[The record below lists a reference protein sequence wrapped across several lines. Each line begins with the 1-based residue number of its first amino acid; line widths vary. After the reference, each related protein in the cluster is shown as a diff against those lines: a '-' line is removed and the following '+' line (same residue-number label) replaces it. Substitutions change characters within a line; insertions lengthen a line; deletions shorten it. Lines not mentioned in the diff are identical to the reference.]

1 MRIVILGYQGLIG
14 SNILKNLV
22 TNTSFDLFCVGKNI
36 NNRPFK
42 RKGIRYFKWD
52 FINFN
57 KKNLLFLNE
66 ANIIVNCVGKN
77 YENANDL
84 EYINY
89 FFVKKLL
96 EYVSAFKFNI
106 RLIQLSSVSVYGSPI
121 NYPGQKKIIS
131 EKSAI
136 KINDLYSKS
145 KIRSDIFIK
154 NTVRD
159 NTIKNISFTIL
170 RISNV
175 FGGKKKSNLLK
186 FVIFSLKSGF
196 WIKCF
201 DDVVY
206 NFVNINDVSQAVIN
220 TIKRLKVSKNKTYI
234 ISDDCKQLKF
244 FKLFKRIHKK
254 KIIKITFPYFFVKIL
269 ISLIPI
275 PKKVLNFFSTIS
287 SRIEYSNKK
296 ASRELNFKPKYSILK
311 SINKLI

>member
-14 SNILKNLV
+14 SNILENLV

-57 KKNLLFLNE
+57 KKNLFFLNE

-96 EYVSAFKFNI
+96 KYVGAFKFNV
-106 RLIQLSSVSVYGSPI
+106 RLIQLSSVSVYGGPI
-121 NYPGQKKIIS
+121 NYQGQKKIIS
-131 EKSAI
+131 EKSVI

-145 KIRSDIFIK
+145 KIRSDILIK
-154 NTVRD
+154 NTIRD
-159 NTIKNISFTIL
+159 NTIKNLSFTIL

-186 FVIFSLKSGF
+186 FVTFSLKSGF

-220 TIKRLKVSKNKTYI
+220 TVERLKVSKNKTYI

-244 FKLFKRIHKK
+244 FKLFKKIHKK

-269 ISLIPI
+269 INLIPM

-287 SRIEYSNKK
+287 SRIAYSNKK
-296 ASRELNFKPKYSILK
+296 ASRELNFKPRYSILK
-311 SINKLI
+311 SINKLR